1 MDWLCALPVA
11 SVSKFTLRV
20 ELCDV
25 STGPWDR
32 TLTHLV
38 AQDGLKPGNV
48 YPPRVRQVDFV
59 VQPVKS
65 EAGFGGE
72 LLHEFYCSG
81 LLIVGT
87 SVQDLHASALP
98 HRFQL
103 YLAHIGG
110 LALANEITGGLSDI
124 TILNEVG
131 CAYEELPVP
140 AVSRLFEET
149 R

>member
-11 SVSKFTLRV
+11 CVSKVTLRV

-48 YPPRVRQVDFV
+48 YTSGVGQVDFMV
-59 VQPVKS
+59 EAVKG
-65 EAGFGGE
+65 EASLGGE
-72 LLHEFYCSG
+72 LLNDLDRCGF
-81 LLIVGT
+81 LIVGT